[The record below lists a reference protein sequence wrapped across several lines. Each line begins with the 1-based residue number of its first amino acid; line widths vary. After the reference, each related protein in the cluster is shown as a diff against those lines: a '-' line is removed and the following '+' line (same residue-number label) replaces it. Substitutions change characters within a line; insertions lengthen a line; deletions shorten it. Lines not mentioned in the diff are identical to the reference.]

1 MKLYGAITCQKYPP
15 STKSFIYEFITNLN
29 FRVEYVM
36 AFIVFQIQ
44 IHV

>member
-15 STKSFIYEFITNLN
+15 STKSFIYECITNLT

-36 AFIVFQIQ
+36 AFIVFHIQ